1 MNSMRRQRI
10 GGVLLLA
17 SVALALLLANTPL
30 ADGYHAL
37 AGIEAFKEVALFLF
51 FLNVGIEIRHEIRDG
66 ILSNARK
73 AAVPFIAAVCGM
85 LVPVAIF
92 SLLNIGKDE
101 AAGWPIV
108 MSFDVAFALA
118 VLGIAGRWLSSQ
130 ARAFVLTVAV
140 IDDSLAILVLALVFA
155 SSFNPLALTSLAA
168 IAVGILV
175 PGLHRLRPQLEPAV
189 GYIALPVFGFLSAGV
204 TFEKLTGGLN
214 WWLAIS
220 IVLAIVIGKPLGVN
234 LGAWLAVKSKLGKLA
249 EGITFKLIRRISMVF
264 ALCFTIPLMM
274 SELAFATNEQF
285 RASSIIAIVSLVI
298 VMTFIAVL
306 SLERAK
312 RKQNK

>member
-1 MNSMRRQRI
+1 M
-10 GGVLLLA
+10 
-17 SVALALLLANTPL
+17 
-30 ADGYHAL
+30 
-37 AGIEAFKEVALFLF
+37 
-51 FLNVGIEIRHEIRDG
+51 
-66 ILSNARK
+66 
-73 AAVPFIAAVCGM
+73 PFVAAVCGM
-85 LVPVAIF
+85 VVPVAIF
-92 SLLNIGKDE
+92 SLINLGRDE

-155 SSFNPLALTSLAA
+155 SSFNPLALVSLAA
-168 IAVGILV
+168 IALGILV

-204 TFEKLTGGLN
+204 TLEKLTGGFN
-214 WWLAIS
+214 WWLAAS
-220 IVLAIVIGKPLGVN
+220 IALAIVIGKPLGVN
-234 LGAWLAVKSKLGKLA
+234 LGAWIAVQSKLGKLA
-249 EGITFKLIRRISMVF
+249 DGITFKLLRRISLVF

-274 SELAFATNEQF
+274 TELAFASNELF
-285 RASSIIAIVSLVI
+285 RATSILAIVSLVV
-298 VMTFIAVL
+298 VMTFVAVV

-312 RKQNK
+312 RKQSA

>member
-1 MNSMRRQRI
+1 MKRQRI

-17 SVALALLLANTPL
+17 SVALALILANTPL
-30 ADGYHAL
+30 ASGYHAI
-37 AGIEAFKEVALFLF
+37 ADIEAFKEVALFLF

-66 ILSNARK
+66 ILSDARK
-73 AAVPFIAAVCGM
+73 AVVPFVAAVCGM
-85 LVPVAIF
+85 VVPVAIF
-92 SLLNIGKDE
+92 SLINLGRDE

-155 SSFNPLALTSLAA
+155 SSFNPLALVSLAA
-168 IAVGILV
+168 IALGILV

-204 TFEKLTGGLN
+204 TLEKLTGGFN
-214 WWLAIS
+214 WWLAAS
-220 IVLAIVIGKPLGVN
+220 IALAIVIGKPLGVN
-234 LGAWLAVKSKLGKLA
+234 LGAWIAVQSKLGKLA
-249 EGITFKLIRRISMVF
+249 DGITFKLLRRISLVF

-274 SELAFATNEQF
+274 TELAFASNELF
-285 RASSIIAIVSLVI
+285 RATSILAIVSLVV
-298 VMTFIAVL
+298 VMTFVAVV

-312 RKQNK
+312 RKQSA